1 MRLFTEAKGEV
12 TKQEQIKLL
21 VTVFLLLLSVLFCG
35 CRSRVGDFTLIT
47 TKNIDLTTFSSH
59 REESGERVTGEDAQF
74 FFFGIPTDFYHIC
87 NIKEAVDDALDK
99 KNSYMLIDATIYY
112 ERFWI
117 PLCWWGYEKFEVTG
131 VPIKR
136 KY

>member
-1 MRLFTEAKGEV
+1 M
-12 TKQEQIKLL
+12 KQEQKKSL
-21 VTVFLLLLSVLFCG
+21 VSVFAFLLCVLFAG

-74 FFFGIPTDFYHIC
+74 FIFGIPTDFHILS
-87 NIKEAVDDALDK
+87 IKEAVDDALDK
-99 KNSYMLIDATIYY
+99 KQSYMLIDATIYY

-131 VPIKR
+131 VPITR